1 MKKTFTINI
10 SGIIFHIDED
20 AFEKLSNYLNTIKG
34 CFTNSEGKD
43 EIIADIEAR
52 IAEMLQAKISDNKQV
67 ITIEDISEIIAVMGE
82 PEQIGADNGAETKSS
97 TTSTETRKRLYREPD
112 NKILGGVCGGIGAYF
127 NIDPVW
133 IRVAFVASLFIFGS
147 GTLLYII
154 LWVIIPQAVTTKERL
169 EMRGEPINISNIEKS
184 IHEEIDG
191 LKSRLNNLKDEAK
204 STYSRNFRNQHPRT
218 AVEKILDV
226 FLMIGKY
233 FIRTIAIIIGVV
245 FIMVGIFL
253 VIGLISSFVKTNDI
267 IWISPMGISNFSFPV
282 FLKLFIVS
290 SGQITLA
297 LIGLGLFIGIPLIM
311 LVYNGIKMIFGY
323 KSKRRFI
330 GISSFTLWFGGLIL
344 CLIVSLSILSSF
356 SHKLVVPKKT
366 ELIQPQNNL
375 LKIYMNKK
383 SLVDS
388 ISDEETKFHIGQWN
402 FVSLNGKNF
411 RFGLPELR
419 VISSEN
425 ENYQLLVYY
434 SSKGAT
440 NEEAKEHIN
449 KIEYKFA
456 QNDTALILDPY
467 YLLAENEKWRNQNIK
482 IIIKVPHWKVI
493 YLSPETTSILHYDN
507 DNFDYSKDLA
517 GKKWIMTENGLKEY
531 YAPQVVGASDT
542 TKKVIADPQKKA
554 SSKN

>member
-1 MKKTFTINI
+1 
-10 SGIIFHIDED
+10 
-20 AFEKLSNYLNTIKG
+20 
-34 CFTNSEGKD
+34 
-43 EIIADIEAR
+43 
-52 IAEMLQAKISDNKQV
+52 
-67 ITIEDISEIIAVMGE
+67 
-82 PEQIGADNGAETKSS
+82 
-97 TTSTETRKRLYREPD
+97 
-112 NKILGGVCGGIGAYF
+112 
-127 NIDPVW
+127 
-133 IRVAFVASLFIFGS
+133 
-147 GTLLYII
+147 
-154 LWVIIPQAVTTKERL
+154 
-169 EMRGEPINISNIEKS
+169 
-184 IHEEIDG
+184 
-191 LKSRLNNLKDEAK
+191 
-204 STYSRNFRNQHPRT
+204 
-218 AVEKILDV
+218 
-226 FLMIGKY
+226 
-233 FIRTIAIIIGVV
+233 
-245 FIMVGIFL
+245 
-253 VIGLISSFVKTNDI
+253 
-267 IWISPMGISNFSFPV
+267 MGISNFSFPV

-419 VISSEN
+419 VVSSEN

-493 YLSPETTSILHYDN
+493 YLSPETSSILHYDN

-531 YAPQVVGASDT
+531 YSPQVIGASDT
-542 TKKVIADPQKKA
+542 TKKVTAASQKNV
-554 SSKN
+554 SKLK

>member
-20 AFEKLSNYLNTIKG
+20 AFEKLSNYLNSIKS
-34 CFTNSEGKD
+34 CFNSSDGKD

-52 IAEMLQAKISDNKQV
+52 IAEMLQAKISDSKQV

-82 PEQIGADNGAETKSS
+82 PEQIGAENGAQTKSNYS
-97 TTSTETRKRLYREPD
+97 STETRKRLYRDSD
-112 NKILGGVCGGIGAYF
+112 NKVLGGVCSGIGAYF

-133 IRVAFVASLFIFGS
+133 IRVAFVISLFIGGS
-147 GTLLYII
+147 GFLIYII
-154 LWVIIPQAVTTKERL
+154 LWIIIPQALTTKERL
-169 EMRGEPINISNIEKS
+169 EMRGEPVNISNIEKS

-191 LKSRLNNLKDEAK
+191 LKSRLHNLKNEAK
-204 STYSRNFRNQHPRT
+204 SSYSRNVRNYHPRT
-218 AVEKILDV
+218 AVEKILDF
-226 FLMIGKY
+226 FLTLGRY
-233 FIRTIAIIIGVV
+233 FVRTIAVIIGIV

-253 VIGLISSFVKTNDI
+253 VIGLISSFIKTNDV
-267 IWISPMGISNFSFPV
+267 IWISTMGISNFSIPV

-290 SGQITLA
+290 PTQITLA
-297 LIGLGLFIGIPLIM
+297 LIGLGLFIGIPLVM

-344 CLIVSLSILSSF
+344 CLIVSVSILSSF
-356 SHKLVVPKKT
+356 SHKLVVPKNKD
-366 ELIQPQNNL
+366 IAQPKNNL
-375 LKIYMNKK
+375 LKVYMNKK
-383 SLVDS
+383 TFVDS
-388 ISDEETKFHIGQWN
+388 ISYEETKFNIGQWN
-402 FVSLNGKNF
+402 FVSANGKNF

-419 VISSEN
+419 VVSSEN
-425 ENYQLLVYY
+425 ENYQMLIYY

-456 QNDTALILDPY
+456 QNDTSLVLDPY

-482 IIIKVPHWKVI
+482 IIIKVPHWKVV
-493 YLSPETTSILHYDN
+493 YLSPETSSILHHDN
-507 DNFDYSKDLA
+507 DNFDDSKDLA

-542 TKKVIADPQKKA
+542 INKAAIEIQNKIKNKK
-554 SSKN
+554 

>member
-20 AFEKLSNYLNTIKG
+20 AFEKLSNYLNSIKS
-34 CFTNSEGKD
+34 CFNSSDGKD

-52 IAEMLQAKISDNKQV
+52 IAEMLQAKISDSKQV

-82 PEQIGADNGAETKSS
+82 PEQIGAENGAQTKSNYS
-97 TTSTETRKRLYREPD
+97 STETRKRLYRDSD
-112 NKILGGVCGGIGAYF
+112 NKVLGGVCSGIGAYF

-133 IRVAFVASLFIFGS
+133 IRVAFVISLFIGGS
-147 GTLLYII
+147 GFLIYII
-154 LWVIIPQAVTTKERL
+154 LWIIIPQALTTKERL
-169 EMRGEPINISNIEKS
+169 EMRGEPVNISNIEKS

-204 STYSRNFRNQHPRT
+204 STYSRNVRNYHQRT
-218 AVEKILDV
+218 AVEKILDF
-226 FLMIGKY
+226 FLTIGRY
-233 FIRTIAIIIGVV
+233 FVRTIAVIIGIV

-253 VIGLISSFVKTNDI
+253 VIGLISSFIKTNDV
-267 IWISPMGISNFSFPV
+267 IWISTMGISNFSIPV

-290 SGQITLA
+290 PSQITLA

-323 KSKRRFI
+323 RSKRRFI

-356 SHKLVVPKKT
+356 SHKLVVPKNKDIT
-366 ELIQPQNNL
+366 QPKNNL
-375 LKIYMNKK
+375 LKVYMNKK
-383 SLVDS
+383 TFVDS
-388 ISDEETKFHIGQWN
+388 ISYEETKFNIGQWN
-402 FVSLNGKNF
+402 FVSANGKNF
-411 RFGLPELR
+411 RFGLPELQ

-425 ENYQLLVYY
+425 ESYQMLIYY

-456 QNDTALILDPY
+456 QNDTSLVLDPY

-493 YLSPETTSILHYDN
+493 YLSPETSSILHHDN
-507 DNFDYSKDLA
+507 DNFDDSKDLA
-517 GKKWIMTENGLKEY
+517 GKKWIMTENGLKKY
-531 YAPQVVGASDT
+531 YAPQIVGVSDT
-542 TKKVIADPQKKA
+542 SRKTDIKIQ
-554 SSKN
+554 N